1 MRRLSL
7 LAFVAALGVAAVVVV
22 PWSRT
27 SDATASQ
34 SAAVWMQY
42 NAFDPAHIVVAAGT
56 TVTWSNEDWGSG
68 EFHDVI
74 AANGAFASDTF
85 GPGGTYSVYFE
96 VPGWYEYFCDLHEG
110 MYGTVTVE

>member
-7 LAFVAALGVAAVVVV
+7 LALVAAFGIAAVVAGS
-22 PWSRT
+22 WSRIP
-27 SDATASQ
+27 DATAAQ
-34 SAAVWMQY
+34 STTVRMQF

-56 TVTWSNEDWGSG
+56 TVTWTNEDWDSG

-74 AANGAFASDTF
+74 AANGAFASETF
-85 GPGGTYSVYFE
+85 GPGGTFSVYLEF
-96 VPGWYEYFCDLHEG
+96 PGWYEYYCDLHEG